1 MANRTVAVNFTANTA
16 QYTAGVGKA
25 ALATGSLQGAA
36 LGVTKALI
44 GPGALIFG
52 LTQAVKWANATE
64 EAHRNF
70 TSEMLK
76 LQTQIGL
83 TTEDTQAMSQAVLS
97 LAGATTKAPQ
107 ELAEAMFFVASA
119 GLRGKEA
126 LDVLRSSAR
135 LSAVG
140 LGETKVIAD
149 LLTSAVNAYGSETL
163 SAARASDDL
172 VSAVRLGKLEADQ
185 LAGAM
190 GRVLPI
196 ASAMGVTFNEVSG
209 IMAAMSKTGTDAATA
224 TTQIRAIMVSLLKP
238 SEQANQAM
246 VELGMT
252 QQGIRDIIMEDG
264 LFEALLVLNEAVD
277 GNTSVF
283 AELFPNVRALAGVMD
298 LLGPQLE
305 GNIQLMR
312 DHAAATGVA
321 SEAFAIFAESAQ
333 SQVERLAAEQER
345 LAILQGQ
352 YQTTFRAAFREDR
365 IRRTQRRAD
374 RIAFENDFEAMTG
387 ILLDGMVPALDA
399 FRTANFQSNE
409 EFQRALRESPM
420 VRQAFDL
427 LGGSINT
434 LDRNTTGLLTP
445 LDYFTKAAVINR
457 NATLEQVESV
467 LELVDALLLQ
477 RESIPTDAMNDYS
490 NLLPDV
496 TGAQGDLADALGFT
510 NEELLDQIGLLRGKL
525 DVQLRLLDP
534 VYNAIKAERDYAE
547 ATAEVNRLQAE
558 GNTASE
564 EYVDAL
570 FEQEFAFLRMI
581 GALEESDTVMPRF
594 IEHLNKMIED
604 QRISAEAAQVII
616 DRINEQGRVMLEL
629 DGTTVRTF
637 HEHLQTINVEL
648 NLPKLPDGL
657 SWGSGGLPFI
667 PNSSMSMPTLPQ
679 PNIPARARG
688 GPVSAG
694 MPYLV
699 GEEGPELIIPRG
711 AGTVLPAGQTAGVL
725 SGSTYNVQVHMP
737 PGADGNQVVEA
748 LRRWERSNGPVP
760 IGVR

>member
-36 LGVTKALI
+36 LGAVKGLI
-44 GPGALIFG
+44 GPGALVFA

-64 EAHRNF
+64 EANRNF
-70 TSEMLK
+70 NQELLK

-83 TTEDTQAMSQAVLS
+83 TTGEMQDMGQAALS
-97 LAGATTKAPQ
+97 LAGSTTKAPQ
-107 ELAEAMFFVASA
+107 ELAEAMFFIASA
-119 GLRGKEA
+119 GLRGAAA

-149 LLTSAVNAYGSETL
+149 LLTSAVNAYGVEAL

-209 IMAAMSKTGTDAATA
+209 LMAAMSKTGTDAATA

-238 SEQANQAM
+238 SEQANRAM
-246 VELGMT
+246 VELGLT

-298 LLGPQLE
+298 LLGPQLQ
-305 GNIQLMR
+305 GNIDLMNEM
-312 DHAAATGVA
+312 AESTGLA
-321 SEAFAIFAESAQ
+321 DEAFALYAQ
-333 SQVERLAAEQER
+333 SAGASVERLEAEQQR
-345 LAILQGQ
+345 LAILQGE
-352 YQTTFRAAFREDR
+352 YQVGARAFIRE
-365 IRRTQRRAD
+365 RRTMLAQSRAD
-374 RIAFENDFEAMTG
+374 NIAFGRDSE
-387 ILLDGMVPALDA
+387 GMVGVLLGELEPALRLFA
-399 FRTANFQSNE
+399 NANFQSTQQMKDARAESQELNYAMSFIE
-409 EFQRALRESPM
+409 ETMLRLAQNTDVTAGKLDM
-420 VRQAFDL
+420 YTLNA
-427 LGGSINT
+427 LGG
-434 LDRNTTGLLTP
+434 
-445 LDYFTKAAVINR
+445 R
-457 NATLEQVESV
+457 NASLEQMEAV
-467 LELVDALLLQ
+467 LALVDALILQ
-477 RESIPTDAMNDYS
+477 GESIPTDAMNDYS
-490 NLLPDV
+490 GIVGD
-496 TGAQGDLADALGFT
+496 AARAEEDLAGALGFT
-510 NEELLDQIGLLRGKL
+510 NDELLDQIDLLRGKL
-525 DVQLRLLDP
+525 DVQLRLLNP
-534 VYNAIKAERDYAE
+534 VYNAIRAERDYAE

-570 FEQEFAFLRMI
+570 FEQEFAFLRMT

-594 IEHLNKMIED
+594 IEHLNKMISDGRLTAD
-604 QRISAEAAQVII
+604 QVQVII

-629 DGTTVRTF
+629 DGTEVKTKHTHTV
-637 HEHLQTINVEL
+637 HTIYTSSSV
-648 NLPKLPDGL
+648 G
-657 SWGSGGLPFI
+657 GSDLMQQFGPE
-667 PNSSMSMPTLPQ
+667 
-679 PNIPARARG
+679 ARARG

-711 AGTVLPAGQTAGVL
+711 SGTVLPAGQTAGVL